1 MKEISSRIIG
11 IDQGDAVL
19 FSDFEDDGEMWT
31 GSGDRE
37 RRMGLTFERAFFKP
51 PSVFVALSVWD
62 IDNETNAR
70 ADITADNITEH
81 GFEVVFK
88 TWGDTR
94 IARARVR
101 WMAIG
106 PLQGEDD
113 WTLY

>member
-1 MKEISSRIIG
+1 MKEISSSRIG
-11 IDQGDAVL
+11 VDQGEDVL

-31 GSGDRE
+31 GSGERE
-37 RRMGLTFERAFFKP
+37 RRVSLTFARPFAKP

-62 IDNETNAR
+62 IDNSANAR
-70 ADITADNITEH
+70 ADISTEAITEH
-81 GFEVVFK
+81 GFDVVFR
-88 TWGDTR
+88 TWHDTR

-106 PLQGEDD
+106 ALANEDD

>member
-1 MKEISSRIIG
+1 
-11 IDQGDAVL
+11 
-19 FSDFEDDGEMWT
+19 MWT

-37 RRMGLTFERAFFKP
+37 RRKSLLFDRPFLKP

-62 IDNETNAR
+62 IDNQTNAR
-70 ADITADNITEH
+70 ADISADAITEE
-81 GFEVVFK
+81 GFDVVFK

-106 PLQGEDD
+106 PVQGEDD
-113 WTLY
+113 WALY